1 MKNQKPD
8 IVMETLADYIWEAR
22 KTYNDNEIPKIIVE
36 RMIGEIEEVNK
47 EIIAN
52 ILKHSN
58 NIEVLSFEWK
68 FLGVYMNFVDLD
80 IIFKMVDEPKIIK
93 RNMTY
98 DFFELQKIT
107 MGNRNNKLSKID
119 EFVKRFQVSI
129 SSQLDF
135 DNKKRDHGDDDEYS
149 IEDEDRFR
157 HYDLDEATA
166 LTKMIIEE
174 AIIDLN
180 EEKQEWRLEQE

>member
-36 RMIGEIEEVNK
+36 KMIGEIEEVNK
-47 EIIAN
+47 EIIDN

-80 IIFKMVDEPKIIK
+80 I
-93 RNMTY
+93 
-98 DFFELQKIT
+98 
-107 MGNRNNKLSKID
+107 
-119 EFVKRFQVSI
+119 
-129 SSQLDF
+129 
-135 DNKKRDHGDDDEYS
+135 
-149 IEDEDRFR
+149 
-157 HYDLDEATA
+157 
-166 LTKMIIEE
+166 MI
-174 AIIDLN
+174 
-180 EEKQEWRLEQE
+180 